1 MKNKIVLINLLLL
14 LIYTIVIVG
23 SSYNSH
29 GSEGGLAVAIIMGM
43 FLAGHV
49 FINFV
54 TSIIYF
60 ANKDKVKGKQFLLSG
75 LLILLIGFPACW
87 LGASI

>member
-1 MKNKIVLINLLLL
+1 MKNKIVLTNLLIL
-14 LIYTIVIVG
+14 LIYTTAIVS
-23 SSYNSH
+23 SSYSSNNS
-29 GSEGGLAVAIIMGM
+29 ERGLAVAIYMGI
-43 FLAGHV
+43 FLGGHI

-60 ANKDKVKGKQFLLSG
+60 TNKNKIKGKQFLLSG